1 MHIGV
6 VYSRLRVEEKWLF
19 KALESREVSHERLL
33 DSQAILQLD
42 DDNSEWSR
50 FDAIIIRSL
59 STSRG
64 LSIARVLN
72 SLGIP
77 TINSYSVSE
86 VCSDKVATSIALK
99 TAGVPQPKSLL
110 AFTVKGAIEAGE
122 QLGYPYVLKPVVG
135 SWGRLVSRIN
145 DRDAAEAIFE
155 HRDVLGRYQY
165 HIYYLQQLI
174 QKPGRDIRAFV
185 IGNKTPVAIYRES
198 EHWITNTALG
208 AIATNCEVTTELHE
222 LCQKAATA
230 VGGGVLAVDLLED
243 PDRGLLINEINHTME
258 FHSTV
263 PLTGVDIPGMII
275 EHVRQV
281 SK

>member
-42 DDNSEWSR
+42 DNNSEWSR

-155 HRDVLGRYQY
+155 HRDVLGRYQH

-222 LCQKAATA
+222 LCQRAATA

>member
-6 VYSRLRVEEKWLF
+6 LYSRLRVEEKWLF
-19 KALESREVSHERLL
+19 KALESRGVSYERLL
-33 DSQAILQLD
+33 DSQAIFQLD
-42 DDNSEWSR
+42 NPNCEWSQ
-50 FDAIIIRSL
+50 FDAVLIRSL

-64 LSIARVLN
+64 LSIARVIN
-72 SLGIP
+72 SFGIP
-77 TINSYSVSE
+77 TINPYSVSE

-99 TAGVPQPKSLL
+99 NAGVPQPKSLL
-110 AFTVKGAIEAGE
+110 AFTVKGALEAGE
-122 QLGYPYVLKPVVG
+122 QIGYPYVVKPVVG

-155 HRDVLGRYQY
+155 HRDVLGRYQH

-174 QKPGRDIRAFV
+174 NKPGRDIRAFV
-185 IGNKTPVAIYRES
+185 IGNETPVAIYRES
-198 EHWITNTALG
+198 EHWLTNTALG
-208 AIATNCEVTTELHE
+208 ATATTCEVTTQLHD
-222 LCQKAATA
+222 LCQRAAAA

-243 PDRGLLINEINHTME
+243 PQQGLLINEINHTME

-275 EHVRQV
+275 EHVLKV
-281 SK
+281 AK

>member
-19 KALESREVSHERLL
+19 KALESRGVSHERLL

-42 DDNSEWSR
+42 DNNNEWSR

-72 SLGIP
+72 SFGIH
-77 TINSYSVSE
+77 TINYYSVSE
-86 VCSDKVATSIALK
+86 VCSDKVATSIAL
-99 TAGVPQPKSLL
+99 TNAGIPQPKSLL
-110 AFTVKGAIEAGE
+110 AFTVEGAIEAGE
-122 QLGYPYVLKPVVG
+122 RLGYPYVLKPVVG

-155 HRDVLGRYQY
+155 HLDVLGKYQH

-174 QKPGRDIRAFV
+174 EKPGRDIRAFV
-185 IGNKTPVAIYRES
+185 IGDDTPVAI
-198 EHWITNTALG
+198 
-208 AIATNCEVTTELHE
+208 
-222 LCQKAATA
+222 
-230 VGGGVLAVDLLED
+230 
-243 PDRGLLINEINHTME
+243 
-258 FHSTV
+258 
-263 PLTGVDIPGMII
+263 
-275 EHVRQV
+275 
-281 SK
+281 

>member
-1 MHIGV
+1 
-6 VYSRLRVEEKWLF
+6 
-19 KALESREVSHERLL
+19 
-33 DSQAILQLD
+33 
-42 DDNSEWSR
+42 
-50 FDAIIIRSL
+50 
-59 STSRG
+59 
-64 LSIARVLN
+64 
-72 SLGIP
+72 
-77 TINSYSVSE
+77 
-86 VCSDKVATSIALK
+86 
-99 TAGVPQPKSLL
+99 
-110 AFTVKGAIEAGE
+110 
-122 QLGYPYVLKPVVG
+122 
-135 SWGRLVSRIN
+135 
-145 DRDAAEAIFE
+145 
-155 HRDVLGRYQY
+155 
-165 HIYYLQQLI
+165 LQQFI

-208 AIATNCEVTTELHE
+208 AIATTCEVTPELHG
-222 LCQKAATA
+222 LCQRAATA

>member
-6 VYSRLRVEEKWLF
+6 IYSRLRVEEKWLF
-19 KALESREVSHERLL
+19 KALESGSISYEKLL
-33 DSQAILQLD
+33 DSQAIFQLD
-42 DDNSEWSR
+42 DPNCEWSR
-50 FDAIIIRSL
+50 FDAILIRSL

-72 SLGIP
+72 SFGIP
-77 TINSYSVSE
+77 TINPYSVSE
-86 VCSDKVATSIALK
+86 VCSDKMATSIALK
-99 TAGVPQPKSLL
+99 NAGVPQPKSLL
-110 AFTVKGAIEAGE
+110 AFTVKGALEAGE
-122 QLGYPYVLKPVVG
+122 QIGYPYVLKPVVG

-155 HRDVLGRYQY
+155 HRDVLGRYQH

-174 QKPGRDIRAFV
+174 EKPGRDIRAFV
-185 IGNKTPVAIYRES
+185 IGNETPVAIYRES
-198 EHWITNTALG
+198 EHWLTNTALG
-208 AIATNCEVTTELHE
+208 ATTTICEVTTQLHD
-222 LCQKAATA
+222 LCQKAAAA

-281 SK
+281 AK

>member
-6 VYSRLRVEEKWLF
+6 IYSRLRVEEKWLF
-19 KALESREVSHERLL
+19 KALDSEGVSYEKLL
-33 DSQAILQLD
+33 DSQAIFQLD
-42 DDNSEWSR
+42 DPNCEWSR
-50 FDAIIIRSL
+50 FDAILIRSL

-72 SLGIP
+72 SFGIP
-77 TINSYSVSE
+77 TINPYSVSE

-99 TAGVPQPKSLL
+99 NAGVPQPKSLL
-110 AFTVKGAIEAGE
+110 AFTVKGALEAGE
-122 QLGYPYVLKPVVG
+122 QIGYPYVLKPVVG

-155 HRDVLGRYQY
+155 HRDVLGRYQH

-174 QKPGRDIRAFV
+174 NKPGRDIRAFV
-185 IGNKTPVAIYRES
+185 IGNETPVAIYRES
-198 EHWITNTALG
+198 EHWLTNTALG
-208 AIATNCEVTTELHE
+208 ATATICEVTTQLHN
-222 LCQKAATA
+222 LCQRAAAA

-243 PDRGLLINEINHTME
+243 ADQGLLINEINHTME

-275 EHVRQV
+275 EHVQQV
-281 SK
+281 AK

>member
-33 DSQAILQLD
+33 DSQVILQLD

-155 HRDVLGRYQY
+155 HRDVLGRYQH

-222 LCQKAATA
+222 ICQKAATA

-243 PDRGLLINEINHTME
+243 PEHGLLINEINHTME

>member
-42 DDNSEWSR
+42 DNNSEWSR

-155 HRDVLGRYQY
+155 HRDVLGRYQH

-222 LCQKAATA
+222 LCQRAATA

-281 SK
+281 AK

>member
-155 HRDVLGRYQY
+155 HRDVLGRYQH

-222 LCQKAATA
+222 LCQRAATA

>member
-6 VYSRLRVEEKWLF
+6 IYSRLRVEEKWLF
-19 KALESREVSHERLL
+19 KALESEGVSYEKLL
-33 DSQAILQLD
+33 DSQAIFQLD
-42 DDNSEWSR
+42 DPNCEWSR
-50 FDAIIIRSL
+50 FDAILIRSL

-72 SLGIP
+72 SFGIP
-77 TINSYSVSE
+77 TINPYSVSE

-99 TAGVPQPKSLL
+99 NAGVPQPKSLL
-110 AFTVKGAIEAGE
+110 AFTVKGALEAGE
-122 QLGYPYVLKPVVG
+122 QIGYPYVLKPVVG

-155 HRDVLGRYQY
+155 HRDVLGRYQH

-174 QKPGRDIRAFV
+174 NKPGRDIRAFV
-185 IGNKTPVAIYRES
+185 IGNETPVAIYRES
-198 EHWITNTALG
+198 EHWLTNTALG
-208 AIATNCEVTTELHE
+208 ATVTICEVTTQLHN
-222 LCQKAATA
+222 LCQRAAAA

-243 PDRGLLINEINHTME
+243 PDQGLLINEINHTME

-275 EHVRQV
+275 EHVQQV
-281 SK
+281 AK

>member
-19 KALESREVSHERLL
+19 KALESREVSFERLL
-33 DSQAILQLD
+33 DSQVILQLD
-42 DDNSEWSR
+42 NDNNEWSR
-50 FDAIIIRSL
+50 FDAIIVRSL

-72 SLGIP
+72 SFGIP

-86 VCSDKVATSIALK
+86 VCSDKVATSLALK
-99 TAGVPQPKSLL
+99 NAGIPQPKSLL

-122 QLGYPYVLKPVVG
+122 RLGYPYVLKPVVG

-155 HRDVLGRYQY
+155 HRDVLGKYQH

-185 IGNKTPVAIYRES
+185 IGNETPVAF
-198 EHWITNTALG
+198 TANLNIG
-208 AIATNCEVTTELHE
+208 
-222 LCQKAATA
+222 
-230 VGGGVLAVDLLED
+230 
-243 PDRGLLINEINHTME
+243 
-258 FHSTV
+258 
-263 PLTGVDIPGMII
+263 
-275 EHVRQV
+275 
-281 SK
+281 

>member
-42 DDNSEWSR
+42 DDTIEWSR

-72 SLGIP
+72 SFGIP

-99 TAGVPQPKSLL
+99 NAGVPQPKALL

-155 HRDVLGRYQY
+155 HRDVLGRYQH
-165 HIYYLQQLI
+165 HIYYLQQFI

-208 AIATNCEVTTELHE
+208 AIATTCEVTPELHG
-222 LCQKAATA
+222 LCQRAATA

-275 EHVRQV
+275 EHVRQE

>member
-155 HRDVLGRYQY
+155 HRDVLGRYQH

>member
-19 KALESREVSHERLL
+19 KALESQGVSHERLL

-42 DDNSEWSR
+42 DNNNEWSR

-72 SLGIP
+72 SFGIP
-77 TINSYSVSE
+77 TINSYLVSE
-86 VCSDKVATSIALK
+86 LCSDKVATSIALK
-99 TAGVPQPKSLL
+99 NAGIPQPKSLL

-122 QLGYPYVLKPVVG
+122 RLGYPYVLKPVGG

-155 HRDVLGRYQY
+155 HRDVLGNYQH

-174 QKPGRDIRAFV
+174 QKPGRDL
-185 IGNKTPVAIYRES
+185 S
-198 EHWITNTALG
+198 
-208 AIATNCEVTTELHE
+208 
-222 LCQKAATA
+222 
-230 VGGGVLAVDLLED
+230 
-243 PDRGLLINEINHTME
+243 LIHI
-258 FHSTV
+258 
-263 PLTGVDIPGMII
+263 
-275 EHVRQV
+275 
-281 SK
+281 

>member
-6 VYSRLRVEEKWLF
+6 LYSRLRVEEKWLF
-19 KALESREVSHERLL
+19 KALESRGVSYERLL
-33 DSQAILQLD
+33 DSQAIFQLD
-42 DDNSEWSR
+42 NPNCEWSQ
-50 FDAIIIRSL
+50 FDAVLIRSL

-64 LSIARVLN
+64 LSIARVIN
-72 SLGIP
+72 SFGIP
-77 TINSYSVSE
+77 TINPYSVSE

-99 TAGVPQPKSLL
+99 NAGVPQPKSLL
-110 AFTVKGAIEAGE
+110 AFTVKGALEAGE
-122 QLGYPYVLKPVVG
+122 QIGYPYVVKPVVG

-155 HRDVLGRYQY
+155 HRDVLGSYQH

-174 QKPGRDIRAFV
+174 NKPGRDIRAFV
-185 IGNKTPVAIYRES
+185 IGNETPVAIYRES
-198 EHWITNTALG
+198 EHWLTNTALG
-208 AIATNCEVTTELHE
+208 ATATTCEVTTQLHD
-222 LCQKAATA
+222 LCQRAAAA

-243 PDRGLLINEINHTME
+243 PQQGLLINEINHTME

-275 EHVRQV
+275 EHVLKV
-281 SK
+281 AK

>member
-155 HRDVLGRYQY
+155 HRDVLGRYQH

-174 QKPGRDIRAFV
+174 QKPGRDIRALV

>member
-19 KALESREVSHERLL
+19 KALESREVSYERLL

-42 DDNSEWSR
+42 NDNGEWSR

-72 SLGIP
+72 SFGIP
-77 TINSYSVSE
+77 TINSYLVSE
-86 VCSDKVATSIALK
+86 LCSDKVATSIALK
-99 TAGVPQPKSLL
+99 NAGIPQPKSLL

-122 QLGYPYVLKPVVG
+122 KLGYPYVLKPVVG

-155 HRDVLGRYQY
+155 HRDVLGNYQH

-185 IGNKTPVAIYRES
+185 IGNETPVAIYRES

-208 AIATNCEVTTELHE
+208 ATATTCEVTNELHD
-222 LCQKAATA
+222 LCQRAATA

-275 EHVRQV
+275 EHVRKV

>member
-1 MHIGV
+1 MMADYV
-6 VYSRLRVEEKWLF
+6 
-19 KALESREVSHERLL
+19 LE
-33 DSQAILQLD
+33 D
-42 DDNSEWSR
+42 
-50 FDAIIIRSL
+50 
-59 STSRG
+59 
-64 LSIARVLN
+64 
-72 SLGIP
+72 
-77 TINSYSVSE
+77 
-86 VCSDKVATSIALK
+86 
-99 TAGVPQPKSLL
+99 AGVPQPKSLL

-122 QLGYPYVLKPVVG
+122 RLGYPYVLKPVVG

-155 HRDVLGRYQY
+155 HRDVLGNYQH

-185 IGNKTPVAIYRES
+185 IGNETPVAIYRES

-208 AIATNCEVTTELHE
+208 ATATNCEVTNELHD
-222 LCQKAATA
+222 LCQRAATA

>member
-155 HRDVLGRYQY
+155 HRDVLGRYQH

-222 LCQKAATA
+222 ICQKAATA

>member
-6 VYSRLRVEEKWLF
+6 IYSRLRVEEKWLF
-19 KALESREVSHERLL
+19 KALENGGVSYEKLL
-33 DSQAILQLD
+33 DSQAIFQLD
-42 DDNSEWSR
+42 DPNCEWSR
-50 FDAIIIRSL
+50 FDAILIRSL

-72 SLGIP
+72 SFGIP
-77 TINSYSVSE
+77 TINPYSVSE
-86 VCSDKVATSIALK
+86 VCSDKMATSIALK
-99 TAGVPQPKSLL
+99 NAGVPQPKSLL
-110 AFTVKGAIEAGE
+110 AFTVKGALEAGE
-122 QLGYPYVLKPVVG
+122 QIGYPYVLKPVVG

-155 HRDVLGRYQY
+155 HRDVLGRYQH

-174 QKPGRDIRAFV
+174 EKPGRDIRAFV
-185 IGNKTPVAIYRES
+185 IGNETPVAIYRES
-198 EHWITNTALG
+198 EHWLTNTALG
-208 AIATNCEVTTELHE
+208 ATTTICEVTTQLHD
-222 LCQKAATA
+222 LCQKAAAA

-281 SK
+281 AK

>member
-155 HRDVLGRYQY
+155 HRDVLGRYQH

-222 LCQKAATA
+222 ICQKAATA

-243 PDRGLLINEINHTME
+243 PEHGLLINEINHTME

>member
-33 DSQAILQLD
+33 DSQTILQLD

-122 QLGYPYVLKPVVG
+122 QLGYPYVLKPVIG

-155 HRDVLGRYQY
+155 HRDVLGRYQH

-222 LCQKAATA
+222 LCQRAATA

>member
-77 TINSYSVSE
+77 TVNSYSVSE

-155 HRDVLGRYQY
+155 HRDVLGRYQH